1 MPPRIVKVQL
11 VAEVAEYQK
20 AMQEAAQRT
29 RETGTE
35 AEKLAQKTRA
45 FNQLGAAATAF
56 GAAVVAGVGLAIDK
70 FAEFDEQMSAV
81 AAATHAPIE
90 ELGALRDA
98 ALEAGAR
105 TAFSA
110 TEAAQGIE
118 ELSRAGVQTADILNG
133 GLDAALDLAA
143 AGGMQVADAA
153 GIAAVAMQTFG
164 LSGEDVT
171 KVADNLAAG
180 AGKAMGDVSDL
191 GMALSQAGTVAAS
204 TGLTIEETTAGLA
217 AFASA
222 GILGSDAGTSFRSML
237 MRLTPQSK
245 EAAEAMEAAGISAF
259 DASGE
264 FIGLEKFAGNLSG
277 AFAGMDTES
286 RNAAL
291 GVIFGSDA
299 IRAANILIDEGETG
313 IRDWI
318 SAVDDQ
324 GYAAE
329 TASMRL
335 DNLRGDWEAFTG
347 ALDTA
352 LIGMGEA
359 ADGPLRTLVQGLTDM
374 VNNFSNLPDWAQQVS
389 LGVGAITG
397 AASLGAGAFLLAV
410 PKIAEYRESIKTL
423 GTTAQTTGKVIGA
436 VGKTAAVVGG
446 LMAVA
451 AASDALAKNMGLA
464 GGEAQSLE
472 STLQAMRTDRVDTL
486 FEGLNGDV
494 NDLASGFDLLLG
506 NDINGNLERF
516 GSTLNGIFFGGSLAD
531 GVKET
536 REQFATMGDVLA
548 NLVDSGEADRAEEMF
563 TRIATAA
570 VEQGYSIE
578 DVRDLMPSYT
588 DALTGAA
595 NEAATAAA
603 ETEGTA
609 AAVAEL
615 QGAAEDADGAVE
627 DLAETI
633 RGFGSA
639 TLDTRAAQRE
649 FEQAIDD
656 LTASLEENG
665 SSLDV
670 NTEEGRA
677 NEAALDDLVRRTLE
691 LSAATYEQTGS
702 QEAATE
708 VIESGRAKLVEAA
721 EQMGMTA
728 EEAEAY
734 ADSLGLIPENIET
747 AVGVTGAD
755 EAVTQL
761 QNLKAWADSIPSVK
775 TVTLETIQIGGPT
788 PGGRVISADGSAELP
803 NEDGGIY
810 KGGVPLYKFAEPETE
825 WETFISG
832 KPSQRSRNIGLWMK
846 TGDMLGVG
854 DMLGGGGGQSI
865 SYAPTIVQRE
875 GVSDRRIAQT
885 AAEELAYKLK

>member
-20 AMQEAAQRT
+20 AMQEAAQKT
-29 RETGTE
+29 RDAGTE
-35 AEKLAQKTRA
+35 AEKLAQKTQA

-70 FAEFDEQMSAV
+70 FAEFDQQMSAV
-81 AAATHAPIE
+81 QAATHASAE
-90 ELGALRDA
+90 DLGALRDA
-98 ALEAGAR
+98 AMDAGAR

-118 ELSRAGVQTADILNG
+118 ELSRAGVQTADILSG

-143 AGGMQVADAA
+143 AGGMEVAEAA

-164 LSGEDVT
+164 LSGADVT
-171 KVADNLAAG
+171 RVADNLAAG

-191 GMALSQAGTVAAS
+191 GYALSQAGTVAAS
-204 TGLTIEETTAGLA
+204 TGLSIEETTAGLA

-237 MRLTPQSK
+237 MRLTPQS
-245 EAAEAMEAAGISAF
+245 AEARDAMAELGVSAF
-259 DASGE
+259 DAQGE
-264 FIGLEKFAGNLSG
+264 FIGLEAFAGNLNTV
-277 AFAGMDTES
+277 FAQMDTES

-335 DNLRGDWEAFTG
+335 NNLRGDWEEFTG

-352 LIGMGEA
+352 LIGMGEGA
-359 ADGPLRTLVQGLTDM
+359 NGPLRGFVQGLTSL
-374 VNNFSNLPDWAQQVS
+374 VNDFTELPDWAQQVT
-389 LGVGAITG
+389 LGIGGITG
-397 AASLGAGAFLLAV
+397 ALALGTGAFLLGV
-410 PKIAEYRESIKTL
+410 PKVAEYREAIKTM
-423 GTTAQTTGKVIGA
+423 GTTAQTASRFIGA
-436 VGKTAAVVGG
+436 LGRTAGVATG
-446 LMAVA
+446 LFVLGSA
-451 AASDALAKNMGLA
+451 ANSAAEAMGMA
-464 GGEAQSLE
+464 GGKAKSLE
-472 STLQAMRTDRVDTL
+472 ETFAALRQNRFDLPFEELST
-486 FEGLNGDV
+486 DV
-494 NDLASGFDLLLG
+494 EDLSSAFDLLLG
-506 NDINGNLERF
+506 DSFNAQAERF
-516 GSTLNGIFFGGSLAD
+516 GSQLNVFGWAD
-531 GVKET
+531 QVRET
-536 REQFATMGDVLA
+536 RTQFETMGDALA
-548 NLVDSGEADRAEEMF
+548 RMVNSGDAERAEVLFNE
-563 TRIATAA
+563 IATAA
-570 VEQGYSIE
+570 VAQGYSIE

-595 NEAATAAA
+595 NEADTAAA
-603 ETEGTA
+603 ATEDTA

-649 FEQAIDD
+649 FEQAVDD

-665 SSLDV
+665 STLDV

-677 NEAALDDLVRRTLE
+677 NEAALDDLVTRTLE

-708 VIESGRAKLVEAA
+708 VIEAGRAKLVEAA
-721 EQMGMTA
+721 EQLGMTK

-734 ADSLGLIPENIET
+734 ADSLGLIPENINT
-747 AVGVTGAD
+747 AVGIQGTDDAI
-755 EAVTQL
+755 TKL
-761 QNLKAWADSIPSVK
+761 QALKEWADSIPAVK

-803 NEDGGIY
+803 NADGGIY

-832 KPSQRSRNIGLWMK
+832 KPSQRERNIGLWMK

-854 DMLGGGGGQSI
+854 DLLGGGGGQSI
-865 SYAPTIVQRE
+865 QYSPTIVQRE

-885 AAEELAYKLK
+885 AAEELAWKLK

>member
-11 VAEVAEYQK
+11 VAEVAAYQK
-20 AMQEAAQRT
+20 AMQDAADKT
-29 RETGTE
+29 RQAGSE
-35 AEKLAQKTRA
+35 AEKLGQKTQA

-70 FAEFDEQMSAV
+70 FAEFDQQMSAV
-81 AAATHAPIE
+81 AAATHAPVE
-90 ELGALRDA
+90 ELDALRDA
-98 ALEAGAR
+98 AMDAGAR

-110 TEAAQGIE
+110 TEAAQAVE

-153 GIAAVAMQTFG
+153 GIAAVAMQTFK

-191 GMALSQAGTVAAS
+191 GYALSQAGTVAAS
-204 TGLTIEETTAGLA
+204 TGLSIEETTAGLA

-237 MRLTPQSK
+237 MRLTPNS
-245 EAAEAMEAAGISAF
+245 AEARDKMAELGVSAY
-259 DASGE
+259 DAQGE
-264 FIGLEKFAGNLSG
+264 FIGLSQFAGNLNSV
-277 AFAGMDTES
+277 FSEMDTES

-299 IRAANILIDEGETG
+299 IRAANILIDEGESG

-359 ADGPLRTLVQGLTDM
+359 ADGPLRGLVQGLTDM
-374 VNNFSNLPDWAQQVS
+374 VNNFTNLPDWAQQLS
-389 LGVGAITG
+389 LGVGAVAG

-423 GTTAQTTGKVIGA
+423 GKTAQTTSKVIGA

-451 AASDALAKNMGLA
+451 SASDALAKNMGLA
-464 GGEAQSLE
+464 GGEAKSLE
-472 STLQAMRTDRVDTL
+472 STLQAMRTDSIDTL
-486 FEGLNGDV
+486 FEGLSGDV
-494 NDLASGFDLLLG
+494 NDLSSGLNLLLG
-506 NDINGNLERF
+506 NDINANLERF
-516 GSTLNGIFFGGSLAD
+516 GSTINGAVFGGSLAD

-548 NLVDSGEADRAEEMF
+548 ELVSSGDADRAEELF
-563 TRIATAA
+563 TRVSSAAIA
-570 VEQGYSIE
+570 QGYSIE
-578 DVRDLMPSYT
+578 DVRDLMPAYQ
-588 DALTGAA
+588 DALSGVT
-595 NEAATAAA
+595 N
-603 ETEGTA
+603 ETE
-609 AAVAEL
+609 L
-615 QGAAEDADGAVE
+615 AEDATAENADALAQMRGQASDAE
-627 DLAETI
+627 DAIGDLAAAI
-633 RGFGSA
+633 RDFGSA
-639 TLDTRAAQRE
+639 TLSTRAAERE
-649 FEQAIDD
+649 FESAVDD
-656 LTASLEENG
+656 LSASLEKNG
-665 SSLDV
+665 TTLEV
-670 NTEEGRA
+670 AEEAGRA
-677 NEAALDDLVRRTLE
+677 NQAAVDDLATSVLE
-691 LSAATYEQTGS
+691 YAAATLEQTGQ
-702 QEAATE
+702 QEDAVA
-708 VIESGRAKLVEAA
+708 VLESGRSKLVEMM
-721 EQMGMTA
+721 QQFGMTR

-734 ADSLGLIPENIET
+734 ADELGLIPENIDQF
-747 AVGVTGAD
+747 VTLHGAD
-755 EAVTQL
+755 EATSKL
-761 QNLKAWADSIPSVK
+761 QALKAWADSIPSVK
-775 TVTLETIQIGGPT
+775 RITLEAIQVGGPT
-788 PGGRVISADGSAELP
+788 PGGRTLSADGSVEIP
-803 NEDGGIY
+803 NADGGIY
-810 KGGVPLYKFAEPETE
+810 KGGQPLYKFAEPETE
-825 WETFISG
+825 FETFISG
-832 KPSQRSRNIGLWMK
+832 KRSERQRNIGLWVK

-865 SYAPTIVQRE
+865 SYQPTIVQRE
-875 GVSDRRIAQT
+875 GVSDRRITQV
-885 AAEELAYKLK
+885 AAEELAFKLK